1 MNTKEYLKLDTVV
14 GSLIS
19 LSGAEDVAYGE
30 IIDIVVDGKNKRK
43 GKVVMVDEK
52 AIIAQVFQGTQG
64 ISTENTFFFCQFSC
78 VDSTVFI
85 SNFFEMI
92 DHRHIVVFR
101 KNIFANSLCNV
112 GISIS

>member
-64 ISTENTFFFCQFSC
+64 ISTENTSVRFTGHPLEIPLSKDILGRTFNGIGCQWM
-78 VDSTVFI
+78 T
-85 SNFFEMI
+85 
-92 DHRHIVVFR
+92 DHRYIAV
-101 KNIFANSLCNV
+101 KSTM
-112 GISIS
+112 